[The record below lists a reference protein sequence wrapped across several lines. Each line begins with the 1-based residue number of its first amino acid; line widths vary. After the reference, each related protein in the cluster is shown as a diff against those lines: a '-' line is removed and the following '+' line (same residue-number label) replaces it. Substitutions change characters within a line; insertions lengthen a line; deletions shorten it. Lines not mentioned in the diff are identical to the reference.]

1 MSKIKSIKFGNS
13 EAFPIDTTNVFKITF
28 SMSGNSFICDKTYTQ
43 IATAVSNDDIVI
55 GVAPTISSVIFPLV
69 ACDTNN
75 GAVFSLLLS
84 ENVSYAIQHSIS
96 VLSDN
101 SIIYTTHNIYYDA
114 IPTKTT
120 ITGTTPSI
128 SVNDNTIYT
137 CGEVTSLTLTDTA
150 NKDFSIIFTSGTT
163 PTTFTKPASLIMP
176 DNFEV
181 EASKRYEINVSN
193 NYALAASWD
202 VSG

>member
-13 EAFPIDTTNVFKITF
+13 EAFPIDTTNVFKTTF
-28 SMSGNSFICDKTYTQ
+28 SMSNNSFICDKTYAQ
-43 IATAVSNDDIVI
+43 IATAVSNGDIVI

-84 ENVSYAIQHSIS
+84 ENVSYAIQYSIS
-96 VLSDN
+96 VLPDN
-101 SIIYTTHNIYYDA
+101 SIIFTTHNVYYDA

-137 CGEVTSLTLTDTA
+137 CEEVTSLTLTDTA
-150 NKDFSIIFTSGTT
+150 NKDFSIIFTSGST
-163 PTTFTKPASLIMP
+163 PTTLTMPSIVHMP
-176 DNFEV
+176 DDFEI
-181 EASKRYEINVSN
+181 EANKRYEINIKN
-193 NYALAASWD
+193 NYGLAASWD
-202 VSG
+202 VS